1 MIKLAS
7 FEDSMPS
14 RWRVTVTL
22 PEDML
27 KALEKWAAEEH
38 RSTSNLAASI
48 LINAIR
54 EHEQK
59 QSPPPEG
66 KGD

>member
-27 KALEKWAAEEH
+27 KALEKWAAAEH

-54 EHEQK
+54 EREQK

-66 KGD
+66 KGN